1 MGLKWTDSRAIAE
14 ALYDADPELD
24 PLTIGFVELHA
35 MICALEDFDDDPEAS
50 NERILEAVLTA
61 WLEERA

>member
-1 MGLKWTDSRAIAE
+1 
-14 ALYDADPELD
+14 
-24 PLTIGFVELHA
+24 

-61 WLEERA
+61 WLEERD